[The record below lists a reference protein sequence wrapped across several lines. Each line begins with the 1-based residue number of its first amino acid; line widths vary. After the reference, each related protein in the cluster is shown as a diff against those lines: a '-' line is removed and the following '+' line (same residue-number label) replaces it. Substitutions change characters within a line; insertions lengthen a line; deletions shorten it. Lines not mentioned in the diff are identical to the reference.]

1 VSVQVET
8 DTDPSRLAT
17 RPVRKAAGFLLFLA
31 ALVAA
36 STLGFWLGRQRVEGS
51 VGGSRV
57 GLATAGRDGIRTGQ
71 ALSLASLRLPT
82 LDGELL
88 GPADLPGR
96 AVVLE
101 FWATWCGPCAV
112 QADILHTVYEE
123 YGSRGVAF
131 LAVNFGE
138 PAEEVREYAAK
149 HPFPYPL
156 VLDEDGSVS
165 AGAGVAGLPTVVVLD
180 AEGKV
185 VLESVGITATS
196 RLRRTLDAVLA
207 S

>member
-1 VSVQVET
+1 MSVQAET
-8 DTDPSRLAT
+8 DTDPSRVAT
-17 RPVRKAAGFLLFLA
+17 RPVRRAAGFLLFLA

-36 STLGFWLGRQRVEGS
+36 STLGFWLGRQRLEGS
-51 VGGSRV
+51 MVGP
-57 GLATAGRDGIRTGQ
+57 ATAGGDEVRSVQ

-82 LDGELL
+82 LDGKLL

-112 QADILHTVYEE
+112 QADILHTLYEE
-123 YGSRGVAF
+123 YGGRGVAF

-138 PAEEVREYAAK
+138 PAELVREYAAK

-156 VLDEDGSVS
+156 VLDEDGSLS
-165 AGAGVAGLPTVVVLD
+165 ARAGIAGLPTVVVLD

-185 VLESVGITATS
+185 VLESVGITGTS